1 MKWSERSKAYRVAC
15 YIGYA
20 IAFVLWVFMIYASW
34 DDKLTRILS
43 ILFPLILLIAI
54 ISVPLLLTL
63 VIEIFVGYSL
73 IVNRDV
79 SDIYFW
85 WNFALYI
92 AICLYADGIVG
103 RYGLLGIKIL
113 SGK

>member
-15 YIGYA
+15 YVGYA
-20 IAFVLWVFMIYASW
+20 IAFIGWLIMIYASW
-34 DDKLTRILS
+34 DDKLTRILA

-85 WNFALYI
+85 WNFALFI
-92 AICLYADGIVG
+92 VICLYVNSVVG
-103 RYGLLGIKIL
+103 RYGLLGIRIL